1 MKKLLLLTLA
11 LMLCLPTFAACGES
25 RENADLPPEQ
35 QNSAAA
41 GVPEIAA
48 EAEPA
53 EETAFASPE
62 LPEDADFGGTTFTV
76 IYPNWSLYEFYLSS
90 EELNGEV
97 MNDAMVLRNQTVD
110 EKLNVE
116 ITFITKGYIDTILAE
131 VKSAVSAGDGVYD
144 MAVTHCIN
152 GLQGLLSSALIY
164 DWNKIPYVDL
174 TKPYWNQSILEQ
186 LTIAGVTPF
195 AASDLLIADPNVVWF
210 NNDIATDAGIGNI
223 YDMVLDGSWTVDRMT
238 ELCDRAIVDLN
249 GDGKMNAK
257 DQYGVCGND
266 GWPMI
271 SFMYGCDQFVAEFVD
286 GVPQVAL
293 QTEKAASVMEKF
305 YKLFCEGDR
314 AYVNSSVNDRYIPF
328 ETYHALFYYMSLSS
342 MEQYRTTEVDYGI
355 VPFPKYD
362 ENQKEYVSLNWTG
375 LQCVPVSCRD
385 TALVGMVAEELGY
398 ESKKQVLPAYFDNL
412 LDGKIARHDETRQML
427 DIIFDTSVYDFGM
440 NFSNQSNFLYILP
453 DLMRAKSADIAS
465 YIQKNIKMT
474 TKVYDKVV
482 RAYEALG
489 SE

>member
-1 MKKLLLLTLA
+1 MKTIRKSLCLA
-11 LMLCLPTFAACGES
+11 LALLFLFAGCS
-25 RENADLPPEQ
+25 
-35 QNSAAA
+35 
-41 GVPEIAA
+41 
-48 EAEPA
+48 EATQKGTDEPA
-53 EETAFASPE
+53 SAPTSAPTPEETAAPVE
-62 LPEDADFGGTTFTV
+62 EDEAIPAPDIPEDADFGGAAFTV
-76 IYPNWSLYEFYLSS
+76 IYPNWSLYEFYLNAD
-90 EELNGEV
+90 ELNGDV
-97 MNDAMVLRNQTVD
+97 INDAMVNRTEAVNSR
-110 EKLNVE
+110 LNVD
-116 ITFITKGYIDTILAE
+116 ITFVTKGYIDTILEE
-131 VKSAVSAGDGVYD
+131 VKSAVTAGDSTYD
-144 MAVTHCIN
+144 LAVTHCIN
-152 GLQGLLSSALIY
+152 GLQGLLTGNLVY

-186 LTIAGVTPF
+186 LTIGGVTPF
-195 AASDLLIADPNVVWF
+195 AASDMLIADPNVIWF
-210 NNDIATDAGIGNI
+210 NNDIATDANIGNI
-223 YDMVLDGSWTVDRMT
+223 YDTVLDGTWTLDTMSAM
-238 ELCDRAIVDLN
+238 CDQVIRDLN
-249 GDGKMNAK
+249 GDGKMTAK
-257 DQYGVCGND
+257 DQFGVIGNN

-271 SFMYGCDQFVAEFVD
+271 SFMYGCDQYVAEFVD
-286 GVPQVAL
+286 GSPQVAL
-293 QTEKAASVMEKF
+293 QTERAANVIEKL
-305 YKLFCEGDR
+305 YKLLCEGDR
-314 AYVNSSVNDRYIPF
+314 AFFNSSVGDRYIPF
-328 ETYHALFYYMSLSS
+328 ETYHALFYFISLSS